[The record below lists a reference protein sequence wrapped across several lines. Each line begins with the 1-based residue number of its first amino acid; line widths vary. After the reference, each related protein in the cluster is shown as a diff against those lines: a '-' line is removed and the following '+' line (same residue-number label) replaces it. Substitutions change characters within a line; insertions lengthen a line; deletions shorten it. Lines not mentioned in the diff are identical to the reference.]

1 MLLYYKI
8 GDLMNE
14 KMLKEVV
21 EKMVMDCARNHDSII
36 FSNEYRE
43 MTAKFYFDHLVQN
56 FPNILKDC

>member
-1 MLLYYKI
+1 
-8 GDLMNE
+8 MNE

-43 MTAKFYFDHLVQN
+43 LTIKFYYDHLVQN
-56 FPNILKDC
+56 FPKILSD